1 MEAAEGLRPGWLT
14 SLFQQKCLFFCQ
26 VLLLLWWSACF
37 IKLFGLCAVCH
48 RGNRLYC
55 TLSWIVFIIA
65 LLKLSETWRI
75 RRTEIFSINSVA
87 QWNVNH
93 TTDLNSCASC
103 AWTCNEWARKI
114 NISTLESLLAW
125 DTVISAGG
133 GLLNRCSPGRPNLC
147 TCYNYEFLFVIFPWN
162 ENNWAPSVFN
172 MILIL
177 WLWVSADTRIK
188 WMT

>member
-1 MEAAEGLRPGWLT
+1 ML
-14 SLFQQKCLFFCQ
+14 
-26 VLLLLWWSACF
+26 VLLSYLVSVQSVTGVIDF
-37 IKLFGLCAVCH
+37 F
-48 RGNRLYC
+48 C

-65 LLKLSETWRI
+65 LLKSSETWRI

-133 GLLNRCSPGRPNLC
+133 GLLNVQTFAPA
-147 TCYNYEFLFVIFPWN
+147 TITYEFLFVIFPWN
-162 ENNWAPSVFN
+162 EDYWAPSVFN
-172 MILIL
+172 MILIP
-177 WLWVSADTRIK
+177 WLWVSADTRVK

>member
-1 MEAAEGLRPGWLT
+1 MQSVTGVID
-14 SLFQQKCLFFCQ
+14 FF
-26 VLLLLWWSACF
+26 
-37 IKLFGLCAVCH
+37 
-48 RGNRLYC
+48 C

-65 LLKLSETWRI
+65 LLKSSETWRI
-75 RRTEIFSINSVA
+75 GRTEIFSINSVA

-114 NISTLESLLAW
+114 NVSTLESLLAW

-133 GLLNRCSPGRPNLC
+133 GLLNRCSPGCPNLC

-162 ENNWAPSVFN
+162 ERVIGLLQF
-172 MILIL
+172 LIWYWYL
-177 WLWVSADTRIK
+177 GCEYLQIPGLNEWLNHCFHNLCLNLNKR
-188 WMT
+188 

>member
-1 MEAAEGLRPGWLT
+1 ML
-14 SLFQQKCLFFCQ
+14 
-26 VLLLLWWSACF
+26 VLLSYLVSVQSVTGVIDF
-37 IKLFGLCAVCH
+37 F
-48 RGNRLYC
+48 C

-133 GLLNRCSPGRPNLC
+133 GLLNVQTFAPA
-147 TCYNYEFLFVIFPWN
+147 TITYEFLFVIFPWN
-162 ENNWAPSVFN
+162 EDYWAPSVFN
-172 MILIL
+172 MILIP
-177 WLWVSADTRIK
+177 WLWVSADTRVK

>member
-1 MEAAEGLRPGWLT
+1 MQSVTGVID
-14 SLFQQKCLFFCQ
+14 FF
-26 VLLLLWWSACF
+26 
-37 IKLFGLCAVCH
+37 
-48 RGNRLYC
+48 C

-65 LLKLSETWRI
+65 LLKSSETWRI

-133 GLLNRCSPGRPNLC
+133 GLLNRCSPGCTKPLHLLQLLMNFYLLFSHEMKIIGLLQFLIWYWYLGCEYLQIPGLNEWLNHCFHNLC
-147 TCYNYEFLFVIFPWN
+147 LKLNK
-162 ENNWAPSVFN
+162 
-172 MILIL
+172 
-177 WLWVSADTRIK
+177 R
-188 WMT
+188 